1 MARLLVI
8 DDDDTFLDFLGRTLA
23 LMGYRVKIAHDGE
36 EAIKILRYGYNFE
49 LIITDILMSNVDG
62 IAVAQYIRS
71 SDKADTPI
79 VAITGDINIVNNKLF
94 NSILIKPFKVKEL
107 IAVIKSLIKNT

>member
-36 EAIKILRYGYNFE
+36 QAIEILRSGYNFE
-49 LIITDILMSNVDG
+49 LIITDILMSKVDG
-62 IAVAQYIRS
+62 IGVAKYIRS
-71 SDKADTPI
+71 SERADTPI
-79 VAITGDINIVNNKLF
+79 VGITGDINVVNNKLL

-107 IAVIKSLIKNT
+107 VAVIKSLIKNT